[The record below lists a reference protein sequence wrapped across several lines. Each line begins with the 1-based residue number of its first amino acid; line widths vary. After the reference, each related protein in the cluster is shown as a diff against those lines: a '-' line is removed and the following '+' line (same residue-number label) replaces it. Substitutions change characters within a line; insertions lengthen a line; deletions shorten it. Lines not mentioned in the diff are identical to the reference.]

1 MNQKKIN
8 ILLVAKDKG
17 LLSLQQ
23 ALAVSG
29 AEITRCD
36 GGRSAEELICKN
48 NYAAVA
54 VDANL
59 ADGNGLYFV
68 RQWAREYPL
77 VNFAL
82 VSDLSAG
89 DFHETTEGLGVFM
102 QLSSDSDE
110 EEAGKMLEILRKIN
124 GLLQS

>member
-1 MNQKKIN
+1 MSQKKMN
-8 ILLVAKDKG
+8 ILLVAKDEG

-23 ALAVSG
+23 ALAAFG

-36 GGRSAEELICKN
+36 AGRSAGELICKN

-54 VDANL
+54 VDVDL
-59 ADGNGLYFV
+59 VDGNGLYFV

-82 VSDLSAG
+82 VSDLSAD
-89 DFHETTEGLGVFM
+89 DFHEITEGLGVFM
-102 QLSSDSDE
+102 QLSSDSDK